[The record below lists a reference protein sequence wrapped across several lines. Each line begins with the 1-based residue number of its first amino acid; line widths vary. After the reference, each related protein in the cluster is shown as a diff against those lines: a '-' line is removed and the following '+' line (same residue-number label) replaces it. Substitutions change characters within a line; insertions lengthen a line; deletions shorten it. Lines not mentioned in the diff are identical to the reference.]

1 MTPSCSHLRG
11 FIFLSSAVHKS
22 NNSRFYT
29 EDELIVHYTYR
40 VKSLSSIISGQAY
53 QQTSLKSCRQV

>member
-1 MTPSCSHLRG
+1 MTPTCSHLRD

-29 EDELIVHYTYR
+29 EDDVNRRRAYR
-40 VKSLSSIISGQAY
+40 TLDIPS
-53 QQTSLKSCRQV
+53 